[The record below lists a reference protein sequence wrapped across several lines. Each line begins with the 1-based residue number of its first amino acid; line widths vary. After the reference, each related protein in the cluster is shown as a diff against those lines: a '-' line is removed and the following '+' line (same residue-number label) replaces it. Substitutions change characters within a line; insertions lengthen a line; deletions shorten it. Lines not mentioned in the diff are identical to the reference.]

1 LTNGEQKVKKVVV
14 NVAMKIFTLDEA
26 NQLLPKAREIL
37 VKIKML
43 HGYLAFFREDA
54 RMAATAAQDGGGGMK
69 SGSKYV
75 GSLYE
80 IGKLTSEIDELGIQ
94 LKDYD
99 RGLID
104 FPCMRNEQLV
114 LLCWQLD
121 DGDEILWWHD
131 IEAGFAGRQLL

>member
-1 LTNGEQKVKKVVV
+1 
-14 NVAMKIFTLDEA
+14 MKIFTLDEA
-26 NQLLPKAREIL
+26 NRLLPAAREIL

-43 HGYLAFFREDA
+43 HGYLSLFRADSKL
-54 RMAATAAQDGGGGMK
+54 AAAAAQDGGGGMK

-75 GSLYE
+75 NSLYE
-80 IGKLTSEIDELGIQ
+80 IGKLTTEIEDLGIQ

-104 FPCMRNEQLV
+104 FPCMRSERLI

-121 DGDEILWWHD
+121 DGDEIQWWHD
-131 IEAGFAGRQLL
+131 IESGFAGRQPL

>member
-1 LTNGEQKVKKVVV
+1 
-14 NVAMKIFTLDEA
+14 MKLFTLDEA
-26 NQLLPKAREIL
+26 NQILPKAREIL

-43 HGYLAFFREDA
+43 HGYLTLFHDEA
-54 RMAATAAQDGGGGMK
+54 RSAATAAQNGGGGMQ

-75 GSLYE
+75 NSLYE
-80 IGKLTSEIDELGIQ
+80 IGKLTHEIDQLGIQ

-104 FPCMRNEQLV
+104 FPSMRSGRVV

-121 DGDEILWWHD
+121 DGDEILWWHE
-131 IEAGFAGRQLL
+131 IEAGFAGRQPL